1 MAIVKCKECKSD
13 VSDKAKTCPHCGA
26 KLRMSLLTKVVLSVF
41 GFFLFLTFV
50 GLATEGGKSGAAMQQ
65 PALSKDD
72 QAKAQKLADEHTE
85 SGGDQRQAWAYNE
98 EEDKM
103 GRGKIRYAS
112 ITSDETV
119 NFDFPYQGEQH
130 ATLTVRRGGKDGLSI
145 MFRIER
151 GQFGCGIEGCNL
163 KVRFDDGKPF
173 SVHASEPSDNSTE
186 TVFLDGEASLLS
198 RIKKSKRMQ
207 VESSFYQQGSHVFTF
222 QTAGLEFTK

>member
-1 MAIVKCKECKSD
+1 VKCKECKND
-13 VSDKAKTCPHCGA
+13 ISDKAKACPHCGA
-26 KLRMSLLTKVVLSVF
+26 KLKMSLLTKVVLSVF
-41 GFFLFLTFV
+41 GFFLFLTFL
-50 GLATEGGKSGAAMQQ
+50 GLATESGKSGSALPQ

-72 QAKAQKLADEHTE
+72 QAKAQKLADQHVE
-85 SGGDQRQAWAYNE
+85 SGGGQRQTWEYSE

-103 GRGKIRYAS
+103 GRGKIHYAS
-112 ITSDETV
+112 IASDETV
-119 NFDFPYQGEQH
+119 NFDFPYQGAQH
-130 ATLTVRRGGKDGLSI
+130 ATLTVRRGGKNGLSI
-145 MFRIER
+145 MLSIER

-163 KVRFDDGKPF
+163 KVRFDGGKPF

-186 TVFLDGEASLLS
+186 MVFLNGEASLLS